1 MKLNKYFYLLLPA
14 IIFCLNTS
22 LKAQDFIVKGV
33 VFEKGANVRVAL
45 ANITNLRTKIGVT
58 SNDLGMFQIKAAV
71 GDTLLIGKT
80 YLNDQRIIIHGQQ
93 DILIYLIRGSTAL
106 NDVTIYGNTKK
117 QDLSEIKQ
125 EFQNK
130 GVYNGGKSSFLSA
143 VFQPLNA
150 LYNLFG
156 KEPKN
161 ARRFGRYAD
170 NEIKQSQI
178 DVYFNPS
185 IIKNNTE
192 LRGDT
197 LEKFMI
203 DYRPEFQ
210 KAQYWNSYD
219 YIKYI
224 KESSKKFTDTL
235 GKGK

>member
-1 MKLNKYFYLLLPA
+1 MKARYLFLLLLFPLT
-14 IIFCLNTS
+14 CLYYS
-22 LKAQDFIVKGV
+22 AKAQDFIVKGV
-33 VFEKGANVRVAL
+33 VFEKGANVRIAI
-45 ANITNLRTKIGVT
+45 ANITNVRNGIGVT
-58 SNDLGMFQIKAAV
+58 SNDLGMFQIRASV
-71 GDTLLIGKT
+71 GDTLLIDKANM
-80 YLNDQRIIIHGQQ
+80 NDQRIVITGHK
-93 DILIYLIRGSTAL
+93 DILIYLVRSTTML
-106 NDVTIYGNTKK
+106 NEVTVIGNTKK
-117 QDLSEIKQ
+117 PDLAEIKK

-143 VFQPLNA
+143 IFNPLNG
-150 LYNLFG
+150 LYNLVG
-156 KEPKN
+156 RDPKN

-178 DVYFNPS
+178 DVYFNPT

-197 LEKFMI
+197 LEKYMV

>member
-1 MKLNKYFYLLLPA
+1 MKFIKIYAFL
-14 IIFCLNTS
+14 IFLILINFS

-33 VFEKGANVRVAL
+33 VLEKGSNIRVAL
-45 ANITNLRTKIGVT
+45 SEITNLRTKIGVG
-58 SNDLGMFQIKAAV
+58 SNDLGFFQLKALV
-71 GDTLLIGKT
+71 GDTLLITKRNLT
-80 YLNDQRIIIHGQQ
+80 DQRIVVRGTQ
-93 DILIYLIRGSTAL
+93 DILIYLVRESTML
-106 NDVTIYGNTKK
+106 NEVTIVGNTKK
-117 QDLSEIKQ
+117 QDLADIKK

-130 GVYNGGKSSFLSA
+130 GVYKGGKTPLLS
-143 VFQPLNA
+143 VLSNPLNA

-156 KEPKN
+156 KDPKN

-178 DVYFNPS
+178 DVYFNQS

-197 LEKFMI
+197 LERYMLNF
-203 DYRPEFQ
+203 RPEFD

>member
-1 MKLNKYFYLLLPA
+1 MKFIKFTLFLTFLILLN
-14 IIFCLNTS
+14 LN

-33 VFEKGANVRVAL
+33 VFEKGSNIRVAL
-45 ANITNLRTKIGVT
+45 AEITNVRSRIGVG
-58 SNDLGMFQIKAAV
+58 SNDLGFFQLKAKV
-71 GDTLLIGKT
+71 GDTLLITKRNLT
-80 YLNDQRIIIHGQQ
+80 DQRIVVKGTQ
-93 DILIYLIRGSTAL
+93 DILIYLVRESTML
-106 NDVTIYGNTKK
+106 NEVTIVGNTKK
-117 QDLSEIKQ
+117 QDLAEIKR

-130 GVYNGGKSSFLSA
+130 GVYKGGKTPLLS
-143 VFQPLNA
+143 VLSNPLNA

-156 KEPKN
+156 KDPKN

-178 DVYFNPS
+178 DVYFNQS

-197 LEKFMI
+197 LERYML
-203 DYRPEFQ
+203 DCRPAFD

-219 YIKYI
+219 YMKYI

>member
-1 MKLNKYFYLLLPA
+1 MKNFKF
-14 IIFCLNTS
+14 IIILTFLTTVG
-22 LKAQDFIVKGV
+22 LWARAQDFILKGV
-33 VFEKGANVRVAL
+33 VIEKGSNIRIAL
-45 ANITNLRTKIGVT
+45 SEITNLRTGIGVG
-58 SNDLGMFQIKAAV
+58 SNDIGMFQLKAKV
-71 GDTLLIGKT
+71 GDTLLVIKRN
-80 YLNDQRIIIHGQQ
+80 LIDQRVVVKSQEDIIV
-93 DILIYLIRGSTAL
+93 YLVRASTTL
-106 NDVTIYGNTKK
+106 DDVTVYGNTKQ
-117 QDLSEIKQ
+117 QDLAEIKR
-125 EFQNK
+125 EYRNK
-130 GVYNGGKSSFLSA
+130 GVYNGGKTTLLSA
-143 VFQPLNA
+143 IFSPLNA

-156 KEPKN
+156 SDPKN

-178 DVYFNPS
+178 DVYFNQS

-197 LEKFMI
+197 LEKYMLNC
-203 DYRPEFQ
+203 RPEFE

>member
-1 MKLNKYFYLLLPA
+1 MKNFKFIIILILLTTIGLLA
-14 IIFCLNTS
+14 
-22 LKAQDFIVKGV
+22 KAQDFIVKGV
-33 VFEKGANVRVAL
+33 VIEKGSNIRIAL
-45 ANITNLRTKIGVT
+45 SEITNLRTGIGVG
-58 SNDLGMFQIKAAV
+58 SNDIGMFQLKAKV
-71 GDTLLIGKT
+71 GDTLLVIKRN
-80 YLNDQRIIIHGQQ
+80 LIDQRVVVKSQEDIIV
-93 DILIYLIRGSTAL
+93 YLVRGSTTL
-106 NDVTIYGNTKK
+106 DDVTVYGNTKQ
-117 QDLSEIKQ
+117 QDLAEIKR
-125 EFQNK
+125 EYRNK
-130 GVYNGGKSSFLSA
+130 GVYNGGKTTLLSA
-143 VFQPLNA
+143 IFSPLNA

-156 KEPKN
+156 SDPKN

-178 DVYFNPS
+178 DVYFNQS

-197 LEKFMI
+197 LEKYMLNC
-203 DYRPEFQ
+203 RPEFD

>member
-1 MKLNKYFYLLLPA
+1 MKFLKLAILPL
-14 IIFCLNTS
+14 ILILISFS

-33 VFEKGANVRVAL
+33 VFEKGANIRVAL
-45 ANITNLRTKIGVT
+45 AEITNERTQMGVG
-58 SNDLGMFQIKAAV
+58 SNDLGFFQLKARV
-71 GDTLLIGKT
+71 GDTLLITKRNLT
-80 YLNDQRIIIHGQQ
+80 DQRIVVLGTQ
-93 DILIYLIRGSTAL
+93 DILIYLVRESTML
-106 NDVTIYGNTKK
+106 NEVTIVGNTKK
-117 QDLSEIKQ
+117 QDLEDLKR

-143 VFQPLNA
+143 IFQPLNG
-150 LYNLFG
+150 LYNLIG

-170 NEIKQSQI
+170 NELKQSQI
-178 DVYFNPS
+178 DVYFNQT
-185 IIKNNTE
+185 IIKNNTQ
-192 LRGDT
+192 LTGDT
-197 LEKFMI
+197 LERYML
-203 DYRPEFQ
+203 DCRPEFE

>member
-1 MKLNKYFYLLLPA
+1 MKFFKTAIIPFFLLL
-14 IIFCLNTS
+14 ISFN

-33 VFEKGANVRVAL
+33 VFEKGANIRVAL
-45 ANITNLRTKIGVT
+45 AEITNLRTNLGVG
-58 SNDLGMFQIKAAV
+58 SNDLGYFQLKAKV
-71 GDTLLIGKT
+71 GDTLLITKRNLT
-80 YLNDQRIIIHGQQ
+80 DQRIIIKGTQ
-93 DILIYLIRGSTAL
+93 DILIYLVRESTML
-106 NDVTIYGNTKK
+106 NEVTIVGNTKK
-117 QDLSEIKQ
+117 QDLAEIKR

-130 GVYNGGKSSFLSA
+130 GVYKGGKTPLLS
-143 VFQPLNA
+143 VLSNPLNA
-150 LYNLFG
+150 IYNLFG
-156 KEPKN
+156 KDPKN

-178 DVYFNPS
+178 DVYFNQS

-197 LEKFMI
+197 LERYML
-203 DYRPEFQ
+203 DCRPAFD

-224 KESSKKFTDTL
+224 KESSKNFTDTL

>member
-1 MKLNKYFYLLLPA
+1 MKFIKINVFL
-14 IIFCLNTS
+14 IFLILINFS
-22 LKAQDFIVKGV
+22 LKAQDFVVKGV
-33 VFEKGANVRVAL
+33 VFEKGANIRVAL
-45 ANITNLRTKIGVT
+45 AEITNLRTKLGVG
-58 SNDLGMFQIKAAV
+58 SNDLGFFQLKAKV
-71 GDTLLIGKT
+71 GDTLLITKRNLT
-80 YLNDQRIIIHGQQ
+80 DQRVIIKGTQ
-93 DILIYLIRGSTAL
+93 DILIYLVRESTML
-106 NDVTIYGNTKK
+106 NEVTIVGNTKK
-117 QDLSEIKQ
+117 QDLAEIKR

-130 GVYNGGKSSFLSA
+130 GVYKGGKTPLLS
-143 VFQPLNA
+143 VLSNPLNA

-156 KEPKN
+156 KDPKN

-178 DVYFNPS
+178 DIYFNQS

-197 LEKFMI
+197 LERYML
-203 DYRPEFQ
+203 DCRPAFD

>member
-1 MKLNKYFYLLLPA
+1 MKFIKINVFLTFLILINF
-14 IIFCLNTS
+14 S

-33 VFEKGANVRVAL
+33 VFEKGANIRVAL
-45 ANITNLRTKIGVT
+45 AEITNLRTNLGVG
-58 SNDLGMFQIKAAV
+58 SNDLGFFQLKAKV
-71 GDTLLIGKT
+71 GDTLLITKRNLT
-80 YLNDQRIIIHGQQ
+80 DQRVIIKGTQ
-93 DILIYLIRGSTAL
+93 DILIYLVRESTML
-106 NDVTIYGNTKK
+106 NEVTIVGNTKK
-117 QDLSEIKQ
+117 QDLAEIKR

-130 GVYNGGKSSFLSA
+130 GVYKGGKTPLLS
-143 VFQPLNA
+143 VLSNPLNA

-156 KEPKN
+156 KDPKN

-178 DVYFNPS
+178 DVYFNQS

-197 LEKFMI
+197 LERYML
-203 DYRPEFQ
+203 DCRPAFD

>member
-1 MKLNKYFYLLLPA
+1 MKFIKINVFL
-14 IIFCLNTS
+14 IFLILINFS
-22 LKAQDFIVKGV
+22 VKAQDFIVKGV
-33 VFEKGANVRVAL
+33 VFEKGANIRVAL
-45 ANITNLRTKIGVT
+45 AEITNLRTNLGVG
-58 SNDLGMFQIKAAV
+58 SNDLGFFQLKAKV
-71 GDTLLIGKT
+71 GDTLLITKRNLT
-80 YLNDQRIIIHGQQ
+80 DQRVIIKGTQ
-93 DILIYLIRGSTAL
+93 DILIYLVRESTML
-106 NDVTIYGNTKK
+106 NEVTIVGNTKK
-117 QDLSEIKQ
+117 QDLAEIKR

-130 GVYNGGKSSFLSA
+130 GVYKGGKTPLLS
-143 VFQPLNA
+143 VLSNPLNA

-156 KEPKN
+156 KDPKN

-178 DVYFNPS
+178 DVYFNQS

-197 LEKFMI
+197 LERYML
-203 DYRPEFQ
+203 DCRPAFD

>member
-1 MKLNKYFYLLLPA
+1 MLLFPLT
-14 IIFCLNTS
+14 CLYYS
-22 LKAQDFIVKGV
+22 AKAQDFIVKGV
-33 VFEKGANVRVAL
+33 VFEKGANVRIAI
-45 ANITNLRTKIGVT
+45 ANITNVRNGIGVT
-58 SNDLGMFQIKAAV
+58 SNDLGMFQIRASV
-71 GDTLLIGKT
+71 GDTLLIDKANM
-80 YLNDQRIIIHGQQ
+80 NDQRIVITGHQ
-93 DILIYLIRGSTAL
+93 DILIYLVRSTTML
-106 NDVTIYGNTKK
+106 NEVTVIGNTKK
-117 QDLSEIKQ
+117 ADLAEIKK

-143 VFQPLNA
+143 IFNPLNG
-150 LYNLFG
+150 LYNLVG
-156 KEPKN
+156 RDPKN

-178 DVYFNPS
+178 DVYFNPT

-197 LEKFMI
+197 LEKYMV

>member
-1 MKLNKYFYLLLPA
+1 MKFFKTAIIPFFLLL
-14 IIFCLNTS
+14 ISFN

-33 VFEKGANVRVAL
+33 VFEKGANIRVAL
-45 ANITNLRTKIGVT
+45 AEITNLRTNLGVG
-58 SNDLGMFQIKAAV
+58 SNDLGYFQLKAKV
-71 GDTLLIGKT
+71 GDTLLITKRNLT
-80 YLNDQRIIIHGQQ
+80 DQRIIIKGTQ
-93 DILIYLIRGSTAL
+93 DILIYLVRESTML
-106 NDVTIYGNTKK
+106 NEVTIVGNTKK
-117 QDLSEIKQ
+117 QDLAEIKR

-130 GVYNGGKSSFLSA
+130 GVYKGGKTPLLS
-143 VFQPLNA
+143 VLSNPLNA
-150 LYNLFG
+150 IYNLFG
-156 KEPKN
+156 KDPKN

-178 DVYFNPS
+178 DVYFNQS

-197 LEKFMI
+197 LERYML
-203 DYRPEFQ
+203 DCRPTFD

-224 KESSKKFTDTL
+224 KESSKNFTDTL